1 MDRAMRRNSLFTC
14 APLFCRAAT
23 ARLLA
28 VAMLLLML
36 GGCGGQVNPA
46 TGREEFTPLLP
57 PAAESEIG
65 AREHRKILKRYG
77 LYDKTRPGAYAAAI
91 VARIGAQTETAK
103 RDKGFR
109 YTLTILDSPEINAFA
124 LPGGYVYVTRGLMAL
139 AGDEAEL
146 ASVLAHEIGHVVAR
160 HAANRINRAMGI
172 NLGVAILGAVTGNN
186 QIARLGDLGGQLYL
200 SAYSREQELEAD
212 ALGIRYLI
220 RAGYDPYAAARFLGR
235 LEKHE
240 QFLKAQGKRR
250 GGNSLFASHPPTPER
265 ILEARRLAN
274 LAGKTGIRRR
284 DAHLDAI
291 DGMLF
296 GDSGRDGFLRDGIFY
311 HPAIGFSF
319 PVPPGFTLDNNEDFI
334 LLTKGRIT
342 VIFDEE
348 QNRKLA
354 RRRMGMTHYILDYW
368 GRGFKPQN
376 VQAISI
382 NGLPAATALTRVRRG
397 GRSYDLRLVAIRFS
411 SGRIFRFQILLPER
425 IGTTDLT
432 ALKRMTY
439 RFRRLGPDDPV
450 PVARHI
456 RIHRIAAGETRRGL
470 IARMRLP
477 AKIRAGWFDLLN
489 GDVAIR
495 PGNRIKLVR

>member
-1 MDRAMRRNSLFTC
+1 MNATVMNGTTLSRCFTMLR
-14 APLFCRAAT
+14 PLAAL
-23 ARLLA
+23 AFLILLA
-28 VAMLLLML
+28 
-36 GGCGGQVNPA
+36 GCGGQVNPA

-57 PAAESEIG
+57 PSAENEVG
-65 AREHRKILKRYG
+65 AREHRKILRRYG
-77 LYDKTRPGAYAAAI
+77 LYDKPRPGAYAAGI
-91 VARIGAQTETAK
+91 IARIGAQTETAR

-109 YTLTILDSPEINAFA
+109 YTLSILDSPEINAFA

-160 HAANRINRAMGI
+160 HAASRINRAMGI

-212 ALGIRYLI
+212 ALGIRYLT
-220 RAGYDPYAAARFLGR
+220 RAGYDPFAAARFLQR
-235 LEKHE
+235 LEQHE
-240 QFLKAQGKRR
+240 QFLRAQGKRH

-274 LAGKTGIRRR
+274 LTGKTGIRRR

-291 DGMLF
+291 DGLLF
-296 GDSGRDGFLRDGIFY
+296 GDSDRDGFVRDGIFY
-311 HPAIGFSF
+311 HPGIGFSF
-319 PVPPGFTLDNNEDFI
+319 PVPPGFTVDNDQDLI

-348 QNRKLA
+348 QNRRLA
-354 RRRMGMTHYILDYW
+354 RRRMGMTRYILDFW
-368 GRGFKPQN
+368 GRGFSPQN
-376 VQAISI
+376 VQPISI

-397 GRSYDLRLVAIRFS
+397 GRRYDLRLIAIRFS

-425 IGTTDLT
+425 IDQTDLT

-450 PVARHI
+450 PPARHI
-456 RIHRIAAGETRRGL
+456 RIHRIAPGETRRHL

-477 AKIRAGWFDLLN
+477 ADIRDGWFDLLN
-489 GDVAIR
+489 GGVPLR
-495 PGNRIKLVR
+495 TGTRIKLVR